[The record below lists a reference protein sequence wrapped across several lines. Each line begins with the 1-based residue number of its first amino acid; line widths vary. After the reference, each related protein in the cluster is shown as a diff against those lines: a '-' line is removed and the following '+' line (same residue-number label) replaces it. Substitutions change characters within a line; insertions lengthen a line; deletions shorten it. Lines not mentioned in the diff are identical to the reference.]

1 MTSMPNKKPRLTAKV
16 KFDIYLQTR
25 AKDAPVG
32 EILRKYGLHLADLKQ
47 IEETV
52 ENGAISALKARS
64 PKSERKEVT
73 TEDYIALQK
82 ELERKE
88 KALAELSVEYTILKK
103 NDR

>member
-1 MTSMPNKKPRLTAKV
+1 
-16 KFDIYLQTR
+16 
-25 AKDAPVG
+25 VG

-47 IEETV
+47 IEEAV
-52 ENGAISALKARS
+52 ENGAISALKTRS
-64 PKSERKEVT
+64 PKSELKEVT